1 MPSLDAAVVT
11 KRRFFSDLWRLTRVF
26 WTSAEAAAGAVV
38 LATAVV
44 LEFGTVYANVL
55 IASAQRT
62 IGDALQDRSAAAFS
76 TGMGLFF
83 AYVGLF
89 LLASTYRIWVRQRLE
104 MRWRRVLT
112 AHYLDRWM
120 TPDAYVHDKL
130 YGQETDNPDQRIAE
144 DIRSYVASALGLSLS
159 LLAAVATL
167 VSFAGMLWVLS
178 GDWPLP
184 IGDRSVRIP
193 GLLMWVAIGYALLAS
208 GLTHWMGRTLVP
220 INFDRLRVEADFRY
234 GLIRFRENV
243 EPITLAG
250 GEATERATSVG
261 RFARVVANWHRL
273 IAAQRNLNLFT
284 GTLGQASGIVP
295 LLIAAPAYF
304 GGYLTLGSLVQTRMA
319 YGQVTGALSWFV
331 NAYQEIAQWRAS
343 IERLA
348 SFADSM
354 DAAHAD
360 GRTDG
365 IRLVATP
372 DPVFR
377 MHDLRLELPDG
388 HVLLEHLD
396 GALAAGDRVAI
407 VGASGTGKTTFLRAL
422 AGIWPFGGGR
432 IEVPVDGRKLFLSH
446 RPYLP
451 IGPLRAA
458 VAYPSAADTFPD
470 ARIREVLH
478 LLELD
483 RLVERL
489 DETRH
494 WEQELSGDE
503 QQRLTFARVLLHEP
517 AWLFLDDATAE
528 VSERMER
535 RIYELLAEGMPRS
548 AVVSIAHRE
557 SVAGYH
563 ARQWRLTTGG
573 AGSPAVATPRHPGS
587 TATP

>member
-1 MPSLDAAVVT
+1 MPSENAAAT
-11 KRRFFSDLWRLTRVF
+11 ANRRFFVDLWRLTRVF
-26 WTSAEAAAGAVV
+26 WTSSEAAAGAAI
-38 LATAVV
+38 LATAVA

-62 IGDALQDRSAAAFS
+62 IGDALQDRNAGAFS

-83 AYVGLF
+83 AYVAVF

-112 AHYLDRWM
+112 THYLDRWM
-120 TPDAYVHDKL
+120 TPDAYVESRL

-159 LLAAVATL
+159 LLAALATL

-184 IGDRSVRIP
+184 IGEGSVQIP

-208 GLTHWMGRTLVP
+208 GLTHWMGHTLVP

-243 EPITLAG
+243 EPIALAG

-284 GTLGQASGIVP
+284 GALGQASGIVP

-354 DAAHAD
+354 DASHAD
-360 GRTDG
+360 GRTDA
-365 IRLVATP
+365 IRVVPTRDAA
-372 DPVFR
+372 FR
-377 MHDLRLELPDG
+377 VHDLRLELPDG
-388 HVLLEHLD
+388 QVLVEHLD
-396 GALAAGDRVAI
+396 GALAPGDRVAI
-407 VGASGTGKTTFLRAL
+407 VGPSGTGKTTLLRTL
-422 AGIWPFGGGR
+422 AGIWPFGRGR
-432 IEVPVDGRKLFLSH
+432 IEVPVDGRTFFLSH
-446 RPYLP
+446 RPYVP
-451 IGPLRAA
+451 IGTLRAA
-458 VAYPSAADTFPD
+458 VAYPSAPDAFPD
-470 ARIREVLH
+470 ARISEVLR

-517 AWLFLDDATAE
+517 TWLFLDDATAE

-535 RIYELLAEGMPRS
+535 RIYELLAERMPRT

-557 SVAGYH
+557 SVIGYH
-563 ARQWRLTTGG
+563 ARQWRLSPG
-573 AGSPAVATPRHPGS
+573 AVGSASVATSWVPKS
-587 TATP
+587 TPTA

>member
-1 MPSLDAAVVT
+1 MPSLDAAAIT
-11 KRRFFSDLWRLTRVF
+11 QRRFFSDLWRLTRIF

-38 LATAVV
+38 LASAIV
-44 LEFGTVYANVL
+44 LELGTVYANVL

-62 IGDALQDRSAAAFS
+62 IGDALQDRSTAAFS
-76 TGMGLFF
+76 TGLGLFF
-83 AYVGLF
+83 AYVALF

-120 TPDAYVHDKL
+120 TPDAYVQDKL

-144 DIRSYVASALGLSLS
+144 DIRNYVASALGLSLS

-178 GDWPLP
+178 EHWPLT

-193 GLLMWVAIGYALLAS
+193 GSMMWVAIGYALLAS

-250 GEATERATSVG
+250 GEPTERATSVG

-273 IAAQRNLNLFT
+273 IAAQRNLNLLT
-284 GTLGQASGIVP
+284 GALGQASGVVP

-304 GGYLTLGSLVQTRMA
+304 GGHLTLGSLLQTRMA
-319 YGQVTGALSWFV
+319 YGQVTGALSWFI

-343 IERLA
+343 IARLA

-354 DAAHAD
+354 DASHAD
-360 GRTDG
+360 GRTDA
-365 IRLVATP
+365 IRLVPTP

-388 HVLLEHLD
+388 HLLLEHLD

-422 AGIWPFGGGR
+422 AGIWPFGRGR
-432 IEVPVDGRKLFLSH
+432 IEVPVEGRRIFLSH

-451 IGPLRAA
+451 IGTLRAA
-458 VAYPSAADTFPD
+458 IAYPSAADTFPD

-483 RLVERL
+483 RLVDRL

-517 AWLFLDDATAE
+517 TWLFLDDATAE

-535 RIYELLAEGMPRS
+535 RIYELLAERMPRS
-548 AVVSIAHRE
+548 AVVSIAHRD

-563 ARQWRLTTGG
+563 ARRWRLSPGG
-573 AGSPAVATPRHPGS
+573 AGNPAVATAESR
-587 TATP
+587 TPTTTH